1 MIKYS
6 KFTGNIGSENLTNTF
21 CQSIDKCQKVCICVC
36 VCVGGGGWVGGG
48 VGGGGEGMYID
59 CGDKMIY
66 IQIQSFYTR
75 TDTSDEIKYSSIPKN
90 T

>member
-6 KFTGNIGSENLTNTF
+6 KFTDNIESENLTKTF
-21 CQSIDKCQKVCICVC
+21 CQSIDKCQKVCICVW
-36 VCVGGGGWVGGG
+36 GE
-48 VGGGGEGMYID
+48 GGGGEGMYID

-66 IQIQSFYTR
+66 IQIQSFYTK